1 VTKTSPTVLIVLAV
15 LGAAVGWLLE
25 LAMLTTGR
33 PLVIPPITLG
43 AALALIGVI
52 VLVSAI
58 PVYRSVHRASKS
70 PVDPFYATRVVVLA
84 KASSLTGALL
94 GGGGLA
100 IVSFLLS
107 RSVVPALGSV
117 SMAIF
122 AAAGAIILLVGGLIA
137 ERMCTLP
144 PDDDEA
150 DDRTPGATT
159 I

>member
-1 VTKTSPTVLIVLAV
+1 MTKTSPTVLIVLAV
-15 LGAAVGWLLE
+15 IGAAVGWLLE

-33 PLVIPPITLG
+33 ALVIPPITLG

-58 PVYRSVHRASKS
+58 PVYRSVRRASKS

-94 GGGGLA
+94 AGGALA
-100 IVSFLLS
+100 ILGFILT
-107 RSVVPALGSV
+107 RSIVPTVGSV
-117 SMAIF
+117 PLAV
-122 AAAGAIILLVGGLIA
+122 AASECAVLLLVAGLVA

-144 PDDDEA
+144 PQDDDTNSP
-150 DDRTPGATT
+150 RTSKD
-159 I
+159 